1 MAASDCEVSRIT
13 KGSDMNEW
21 PIENTEHAIAME
33 QSRSTAISLNN
44 QVCELQKS
52 IEQGNRAN
60 ARAQAIEIDR
70 LRDENARLRESLQK
84 ISDGDTDKAPGTYG
98 LADIIQDH
106 YRIAREALKAA
117 Q

>member
-70 LRDENARLRESLQK
+70 LRDENARM
-84 ISDGDTDKAPGTYG
+84 
-98 LADIIQDH
+98 
-106 YRIAREALKAA
+106 REALERLTERVEMVGRGVAESVELIDLAQQARAA
-117 Q
+117 IKGE